1 MITPPT
7 LKKGDQVAIVAPSRK
22 VSPEQMA
29 STLKLLHS
37 WDLSVVIPDNLY
49 SEYNQFAGDDN
60 TRTHMLQDV
69 LDDSDI
75 HAVICARGGYGSVR
89 IIDNL
94 DLSLFRKHPKW
105 IIGYSDVTVLHSH
118 LSIHTDIATLHA
130 TMPIDITSNCTDN
143 VPSIASLHNC
153 LFSTQ
158 NHISFNSF
166 PLNRQG
172 TASAP
177 IVGGN
182 LSILYSLCGSSS
194 DIDTTNKILFI
205 EDLDEYLYHIDRMM
219 QNLKRT
225 GKLDHLKGLV
235 VGPMKDMHDNTI
247 PFGLSAEEII
257 FDAVKDYD
265 YPVCFNAPIGH
276 IGTENHALFLGANT
290 SLIVKDSG
298 CEIHQS
304 LT

>member
-1 MITPPT
+1 
-7 LKKGDQVAIVAPSRK
+7 
-22 VSPEQMA
+22 
-29 STLKLLHS
+29 
-37 WDLSVVIPDNLY
+37 
-49 SEYNQFAGDDN
+49 
-60 TRTHMLQDV
+60 
-69 LDDSDI
+69 
-75 HAVICARGGYGSVR
+75 
-89 IIDNL
+89 
-94 DLSLFRKHPKW
+94 
-105 IIGYSDVTVLHSH
+105 
-118 LSIHTDIATLHA
+118 
-130 TMPIDITSNCTDN
+130 
-143 VPSIASLHNC
+143 
-153 LFSTQ
+153 
-158 NHISFNSF
+158 
-166 PLNRQG
+166 
-172 TASAP
+172 
-177 IVGGN
+177 
-182 LSILYSLCGSSS
+182 
-194 DIDTTNKILFI
+194 
-205 EDLDEYLYHIDRMM
+205 MM